1 MSRHRVVTFAR
12 YAELLGGAEVE
23 VELAARPTVADL
35 ITALRSLPGGGSLPA
50 SPIVAINLAVA
61 RPDTAIGPDDELA
74 LLPPLAGG

>member
-12 YAELLGGAEVE
+12 YAELLGGADLE

-50 SPIVAINLAVA
+50 SPIIAVNLAVA
-61 RPDTAIGPDDELA
+61 PPEAAIGPDDALA